1 MKKKI
6 IRTSNLQYKHNPI
19 IHFHSHFFVSLL
31 NVETILWSF
40 LKIKGMLEWDPGLKD
55 NFLMHSNI
63 NIVDISMLKIFYI
76 WHTVFCKTIFSCQK
90 NLQKR
95 KAHTH
100 KDRFYLHSLVFP
112 FTSSFIGFIS
122 LLDGLN
128 SNFRFRVWLIQPN
141 AEWQG

>member
-1 MKKKI
+1 M
-6 IRTSNLQYKHNPI
+6 RTSNSQYEHNPMI
-19 IHFHSHFFVSLL
+19 YFHSQNFSFTIKCRNHFVIVFENKRVCY
-31 NVETILWSF
+31 NRTQV
-40 LKIKGMLEWDPGLKD
+40 LKITSLS
-55 NFLMHSNI
+55 MHSNI

-128 SNFRFRVWLIQPN
+128 SNFRF
-141 AEWQG
+141 